1 MKSENAMAPE
11 RLLIGITGASGA
23 PLALELLRQLR
34 KQPAVETHVIVSAC
48 GYLTLSHELGMEQA
62 DIRALCTRLYDNQD
76 YGAAPAS
83 GSFRTMGMVIIP
95 CSMKTL
101 AGVVT
106 GYCDTLLLRAADV
119 TMKERRKLVL
129 VPRECPLSTLHLRNL
144 TAASELGAV
153 IVPPVP
159 AYYNHPETIGDVN
172 RHIAEKVLSQFGLGR
187 VPEWTGMEP

>member
-1 MKSENAMAPE
+1 MSKQ

-23 PLALELLRQLR
+23 PLALELLEQLR
-34 KQPAVETHVIVSAC
+34 EMPQVETHVILSRC
-48 GYLTLSHELGMEQA
+48 GELTLQHEAGLTRGDLE
-62 DIRALCTRLYDNQD
+62 RLCTRLYDNED
-76 YGAAPAS
+76 YGAGPAS
-83 GSFRTMGMVIIP
+83 GSFQTMGMVIIP

-129 VPRECPLSTLHLRNL
+129 VPRECPFSTLHLRNL
-144 TAASELGAV
+144 ATASELGAV

-159 AYYNHPETIGDVN
+159 AYYNHPGTVAEVN
-172 RHIAEKVLSQFGLGR
+172 RHVAGKVLSQFGLGA
-187 VPEWTGMEP
+187 VTEWNGMDG

>member
-1 MKSENAMAPE
+1 MSKQ

-23 PLALELLRQLR
+23 PLALELLEQLR
-34 KQPAVETHVIVSAC
+34 EMPQVETHVILSRC
-48 GYLTLSHELGMEQA
+48 GELTLQHEAGLTRGDLE
-62 DIRALCTRLYDNQD
+62 RFCTRLYDNED
-76 YGAAPAS
+76 YGAGPAS
-83 GSFRTMGMVIIP
+83 GSFQTLGMVIIP

-129 VPRECPLSTLHLRNL
+129 VPRECPFSTLHLRNL
-144 TAASELGAV
+144 ATASELGAV

-159 AYYNHPETIGDVN
+159 AYYNHPQTVAEVN
-172 RHIAEKVLSQFGLGR
+172 RHVAGKVLSQFGLGA
-187 VPEWTGMEP
+187 VTEWNGMDG